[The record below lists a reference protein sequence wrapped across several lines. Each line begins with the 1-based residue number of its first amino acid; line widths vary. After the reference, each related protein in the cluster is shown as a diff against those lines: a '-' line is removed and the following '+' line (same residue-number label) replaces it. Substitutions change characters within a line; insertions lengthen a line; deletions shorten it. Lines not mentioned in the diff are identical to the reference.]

1 MKYRNKIWIGLSAAA
16 ALTAVGAVALQENL
30 SIRHYALQSDKIT
43 EPVKLTV
50 MTDLHSTLYGNKQE
64 KLLRAV
70 ENEQPDAVLLVGDI
84 VDDRRTAIGAKC
96 LFAGIGKQF
105 PCYYVTGNHEFRSG
119 KIDTIK
125 KMIRSYGITVLEGTA
140 AKLARQNILIAGV
153 DDPAGFPK
161 NSPAGW
167 QKQLA
172 ECGRAAAEKENAYR
186 ILLCHRPERTEAY
199 AESGFE
205 LVLCGHAHGGQVR
218 VPYLI
223 NGLYAPN
230 QGLFPKYAG
239 GCYRLGNDVTMI
251 VSRGL
256 CRNELPRVF
265 NPPELVI
272 VDIKSKNPSKG

>member
-167 QKQLA
+167 QKQLGNA
-172 ECGRAAAEKENAYR
+172 AGLLRKMRMLTVFYSVTVRNGRKLMPKAASSLSCAAMRTADRCACPILSTDFTRPIKGFSRNTPAAAIGWE
-186 ILLCHRPERTEAY
+186 TT
-199 AESGFE
+199 S
-205 LVLCGHAHGGQVR
+205 Q
-218 VPYLI
+218 
-223 NGLYAPN
+223 
-230 QGLFPKYAG
+230 
-239 GCYRLGNDVTMI
+239 
-251 VSRGL
+251 
-256 CRNELPRVF
+256 
-265 NPPELVI
+265 
-272 VDIKSKNPSKG
+272 

>member
-1 MKYRNKIWIGLSAAA
+1 MKYSNKIWIGLSAAA
-16 ALTAVGAVALQENL
+16 ALTSVGAAALRENL
-30 SIRHYALQSDKIT
+30 TVRHYTLHSDKIT
-43 EPVKLTV
+43 SPVRLAV
-50 MTDLHSTLYGNKQE
+50 MTDLHSTLYGDRQE

-70 ENEQPDAVLLVGDI
+70 EDEKPDAIVLVGDI

-96 LFAGIGKQF
+96 LFAGIGKRF

-119 KIDTIK
+119 KIDAIK
-125 KMIRSYGITVLEGTA
+125 KRICSYGITVLEGTS
-140 AKLARQNILIAGV
+140 AKLTEQNILIAGV
-153 DDPAGFPK
+153 DDPAGFSKSDPT
-161 NSPAGW
+161 GW
-167 QKQLA
+167 QKQLKA
-172 ECGRAAAEKENAYR
+172 CGKAAAENESAYR
-186 ILLCHRPERTEAY
+186 ILLCHRPERTDAY
-199 AESGFE
+199 AKSGFE

-218 VPYLI
+218 IPCLI

-230 QGLFPKYAG
+230 QGLLPKYAG
-239 GCYRLGNDVTMI
+239 GCYRLENDVSMI